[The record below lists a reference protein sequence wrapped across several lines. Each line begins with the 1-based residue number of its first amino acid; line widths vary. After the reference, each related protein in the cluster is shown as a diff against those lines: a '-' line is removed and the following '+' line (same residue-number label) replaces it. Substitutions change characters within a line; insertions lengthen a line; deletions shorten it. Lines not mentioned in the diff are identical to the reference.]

1 MKSASKD
8 VPPLDGTPRSTK
20 FHAGECLKSG
30 ILRILLQIGDCVAKI
45 NILDNQTIDKIAAGE
60 VVERPASV
68 VKELVENAIDA
79 GASAVTVEIREGGT
93 TLIRVTDN
101 GGGIEKSQV
110 ENAFL
115 RHATSKI
122 SSAEDLTS
130 LVSLGFRGEALASIA
145 AVAQVEL
152 VTKTPEDLTGIRY
165 VIEGGV
171 EKEREEIG
179 APTGTTLIVRNLFFN
194 TPPRKKFLKMPRT
207 EGSYVAEL
215 MEHLAMSNPNVS
227 FKFQLNG
234 QTKFYTTGS
243 GDLREIVYRIYG
255 KEISAE
261 LLDFS
266 CEREGMR
273 ITGLLGKPAINR
285 ANRSFEIFY
294 INGRYIRSAL
304 ISKAVEEGYREYLM
318 QHKFPFCILH
328 FQIDTEKIDVNV
340 HPSKLEVRIA
350 DGPAFHEAVKDAVY
364 EALYGREMIPEVTLS
379 DRRES
384 GKAERREGRNSAPE
398 PFEARRILELQQKEL
413 GNAALRQE
421 SKREPFEARQ
431 SSETKQKKQDTATVP
446 AENVYS
452 AAISAVRENSQQRT
466 TGEESYVNQKNGVD
480 ENMLHEDVPLYGGDA
495 DQKMTDGTPTQKQA
509 LLSGKESV
517 AAPKAEVLSAS
528 QPEQM
533 NLFDSRILTQETR
546 PQFEIIGQIFDTYWL
561 ITFEN
566 KLLIVDQHAA
576 HEKVKYERLMK
587 RFLEKNIL
595 SQTLNPPTILT
606 LNNREKECLA
616 MHKEDFEALGFVV
629 EEFGGNDYAI
639 RGVPLD
645 LYGYGEGA
653 FFCEVLD
660 ELVEEAVSGT
670 PESIRIRI
678 ATMACKAAVKGN
690 MRISRAEMESL
701 LDELLT
707 LKNPYNCPHG
717 RPTIISMSKQELER
731 KFKRIV

>member
-1 MKSASKD
+1 MA
-8 VPPLDGTPRSTK
+8 
-20 FHAGECLKSG
+20 
-30 ILRILLQIGDCVAKI
+30 II

-79 GASAVTVEIREGGT
+79 GASAVTVEIKEGGT

-122 SSAEDLTS
+122 SSVEDLTS

-152 VTKTPEDLTGIRY
+152 ITKTPEELTGIRY
-165 VIEGGV
+165 VIEGGN

-194 TPPRKKFLKMPRT
+194 TPPRRKFLKMPRT

-215 MEHLAMSNPNVS
+215 MEHLAMSNPQIS
-227 FKFQLNG
+227 FKFLLNG

-255 KEISAE
+255 KEISGE
-261 LLDFS
+261 LFDFS

-350 DGPAFHEAVKDAVY
+350 DGPAFHEAVKEAVFDA
-364 EALYGREMIPEVTLS
+364 LHGREMIPEVTLT
-379 DRRES
+379 DKRECRIVGGQEDEEKRQENAEENGLGEKNS
-384 GKAERREGRNSAPE
+384 GLEGVVERQTKERINAPE
-398 PFEARRILELQQKEL
+398 PFEVRRITQMRQNMSSGKPLQESIT
-413 GNAALRQE
+413 LRQD
-421 SKREPFEARQ
+421 A
-431 SSETKQKKQDTATVP
+431 
-446 AENVYS
+446 
-452 AAISAVRENSQQRT
+452 
-466 TGEESYVNQKNGVD
+466 
-480 ENMLHEDVPLYGGDA
+480 PLYGESEKSEVA
-495 DQKMTDGTPTQKQA
+495 ESLASAQETTQ
-509 LLSGKESV
+509 L
-517 AAPKAEVLSAS
+517 
-528 QPEQM
+528 
-533 NLFDSRILTQETR
+533 NLFDSRILSQETR

-561 ITFEN
+561 ITYEE

-576 HEKVKYERLMK
+576 HEKVKYERLVK
-587 RFLEKNIL
+587 RFREKDIL

-616 MHKEDFEALGFVV
+616 AHREDFEALGFVV

-645 LYGYGEGA
+645 LYGYGEGE
-653 FFCEVLD
+653 FFSEMLD
-660 ELVEEAVSGT
+660 ELMEEAVTGT

-707 LKNPYNCPHG
+707 LENPYNCPHG
-717 RPTIISMSKQELER
+717 RPTIIAMTKQELER

>member
-1 MKSASKD
+1 M
-8 VPPLDGTPRSTK
+8 
-20 FHAGECLKSG
+20 
-30 ILRILLQIGDCVAKI
+30 AKI

-79 GASAVTVEIREGGT
+79 GASAVTVEIKEGGT

-110 ENAFL
+110 KNAFL

-122 SSAEDLTS
+122 SSADDLTS

-152 VTKTPEDLTGIRY
+152 ITKTPEELTGIRY

-215 MEHLAMSNPNVS
+215 MEHLAMSNPDIS
-227 FKFQLNG
+227 FKFLLNG

-255 KEISAE
+255 KEISGE

-266 CEREGMR
+266 CERDGMR

-294 INGRYIRSAL
+294 MNGRYIRSAL

-340 HPSKLEVRIA
+340 HPAKLEVRIA
-350 DGPAFHEAVKDAVY
+350 DGPAFHEAVKEAVY
-364 EALYGREMIPEVTLS
+364 EALHGREMIPDVTLS
-379 DRRES
+379 DGRDENKK
-384 GKAERREGRNSAPE
+384 GEEDKAQTKERASVPE
-398 PFEARRILELQQKEL
+398 PFEERRLAENRRRETGSYGNKTGFPEHKAPEQEAVLQGILLRQDKPVYGESSNTQRNAMESSQKER
-413 GNAALRQE
+413 N
-421 SKREPFEARQ
+421 
-431 SSETKQKKQDTATVP
+431 
-446 AENVYS
+446 
-452 AAISAVRENSQQRT
+452 
-466 TGEESYVNQKNGVD
+466 
-480 ENMLHEDVPLYGGDA
+480 
-495 DQKMTDGTPTQKQA
+495 
-509 LLSGKESV
+509 
-517 AAPKAEVLSAS
+517 
-528 QPEQM
+528 EQL
-533 NLFDSRILTQETR
+533 NLFDNRILSRETR
-546 PQFEIIGQIFDTYWL
+546 PQLEIIGQIFETYWL
-561 ITFEN
+561 IIYEN

-587 RFLEKNIL
+587 QFREKNVL

-616 MHKEDFEALGFVV
+616 AHREDFAALGFVM
-629 EEFGGNDYAI
+629 EEFGGSDYAI
-639 RGVPLD
+639 RGVPMD
-645 LYGYGEGA
+645 LYGYGEGE

-660 ELVEEAVSGT
+660 ELADEAVSGT

-690 MRISRAEMESL
+690 MRISQAEMESL

-707 LKNPYNCPHG
+707 LENPYNCPHG
-717 RPTIISMSKQELER
+717 RPTMISMSKQELER